1 MDIECLYQIILCQI
15 CFFQIYP
22 KFVSS
27 LKTSLNDA
35 TAYLGHIL
43 TDISMSACHIF
54 LIPVLRLSECGTVA
68 AHNSALKR

>member
-1 MDIECLYQIILCQI
+1 MYL
-15 CFFQIYP
+15 FQIYP

-27 LKTSLNDA
+27 LETSLNDA

-54 LIPVLRLSECGTVA
+54 SSICCLQHYFHETFSFFLMV
-68 AHNSALKR
+68 KMF

>member
-1 MDIECLYQIILCQI
+1 
-15 CFFQIYP
+15 
-22 KFVSS
+22 
-27 LKTSLNDA
+27 LNDA